1 MAELKPVYPL
11 AESDT
16 GQARTSSGRKVGEI
30 SLDAVVRGEI
40 GPGDIRISPEVLRQ
54 QADFAEQG
62 GNPQLADNLR
72 RGAELVAFSDEELL
86 DLYESL
92 RPGRSSALE
101 LEQLAARLD
110 AGGAALCAALVREAR
125 GADGSPARRC
135 WSQAS
140 TSATPPRSSPSRVS
154 HPALRP
160 TSSASGAPRPRERRA
175 RPRAQR
181 A

>member
-1 MAELKPVYPL
+1 MPELKPVYPL

-16 GQARTSSGRKVGEI
+16 GQSRTSSGRKVGEI
-30 SLDAVVRGEI
+30 TLDAVVRGEI
-40 GPGDIRISPEVLRQ
+40 
-54 QADFAEQG
+54 AEEG

-101 LEQLAARLD
+101 LEQLAERLE

-125 GADGSPARRC
+125 GAYVRRGL
-135 WSQAS
+135 AS
-140 TSATPPRSSPSRVS
+140 
-154 HPALRP
+154 
-160 TSSASGAPRPRERRA
+160 
-175 RPRAQR
+175 
-181 A
+181 